1 MHSAFYQVTLPR
13 ACALTCGFADVL
25 LMPNCSVEFAFI
37 TCFGAQGH
45 ETCLNADL
53 LSNSK
58 SLNVQI
64 MLLEM
69 RSGAISFVTTLFRA
83 HQLFD
88 YFLCS
93 LQWLQLHVKL
103 PNAFFVR
110 TIAIQLHLEPTCVR
124 WPLLHSMLVML
135 NCPLVL
141 GNMADS
147 PSGPWLCSI
156 VSSATSSNADSASA
170 YFSSSNF
177 FELIIRIVLWRHAM
191 CSISHALCCRQGG
204 EDPIWWCSIT
214 LDGKRAFISQHL
226 FREDQGYAACST

>member
-1 MHSAFYQVTLPR
+1 MAMHSAFYQVTLPL

-93 LQWLQLHVKL
+93 LQ
-103 PNAFFVR
+103 
-110 TIAIQLHLEPTCVR
+110 
-124 WPLLHSMLVML
+124 
-135 NCPLVL
+135 
-141 GNMADS
+141 
-147 PSGPWLCSI
+147 
-156 VSSATSSNADSASA
+156 
-170 YFSSSNF
+170 
-177 FELIIRIVLWRHAM
+177 
-191 CSISHALCCRQGG
+191 
-204 EDPIWWCSIT
+204 
-214 LDGKRAFISQHL
+214 
-226 FREDQGYAACST
+226 

>member
-1 MHSAFYQVTLPR
+1 
-13 ACALTCGFADVL
+13 
-25 LMPNCSVEFAFI
+25 
-37 TCFGAQGH
+37 
-45 ETCLNADL
+45 
-53 LSNSK
+53 
-58 SLNVQI
+58 

-110 TIAIQLHLEPTCVR
+110 TIAIQLHLELTCVR

-156 VSSATSSNADSASA
+156 VSSATSSNTDSASA

-177 FELIIRIVLWRHAM
+177 FELIIQIVLWRHAM

-226 FREDQGYAACST
+226 FREDQGYAAYST